1 MAGPRRSV
9 EGPRAGDGAAVNAP
23 AQLPHRTATTENFPV
38 ASWLIAPRHRA
49 AILAFYR
56 FARTADDIADGPG
69 GGGAKLAALEA
80 MRATL
85 TGEATASPEALALR
99 EAQAERGLGDTH
111 GLDLLAAFRRDVT
124 DPHVASWDDLIG
136 YCRVSAMPVGRF
148 VLDVH
153 GERPAT
159 WAASDALCAALQ
171 VINHL
176 QDCGEDYRD
185 LARVYVPADWL
196 AEAGID
202 ATALG
207 AARTSP
213 ALRGVLDRMLD
224 GTDALLRQSRGF
236 AGQIADRRL
245 ACEVAVIQRL
255 AESLSQRLR
264 RQDPLAGPVKHH
276 KLEAAGL
283 SLAAVA
289 RTLIR

>member
-1 MAGPRRSV
+1 L
-9 EGPRAGDGAAVNAP
+9 NAP
-23 AQLPHRTATTENFPV
+23 AHLPHRTATSENFPV

-56 FARTADDIADGPG
+56 FARTADDVADGSG
-69 GGGAKLAALEA
+69 SADAKLAGLEA

-85 TGEATASPEALALR
+85 AGEATASPEALALR
-99 EAQAERGLGDTH
+99 EVLDERGLTDVH
-111 GLDLLAAFRRDVT
+111 GFDLLTAFRRDVT
-124 DPHVASWDDLIG
+124 DPNVASWDDLIG
-136 YCRVSAMPVGRF
+136 YCRISAMPVGRF

-153 GERPAT
+153 GERAAT
-159 WAASDALCAALQ
+159 KPASDALCAALQ

-185 LARVYVPADWL
+185 LARVYIPADWL
-196 AEAGID
+196 AEAGIE
-202 ATALG
+202 ASALG
-207 AARTSP
+207 ARSTSP

-224 GTDALLRQSRGF
+224 ATDALLRQSCEF
-236 AGQIADRRL
+236 AAQISDRRL

-255 AESLSQRLR
+255 AESLSKRLR

-283 SLAAVA
+283 GLAAIA
-289 RTLIR
+289 RSLLR